1 MTSAQAIDLVIHVG
15 PAVLS
20 RTQSHTPRYGT
31 NGIFNTS
38 FNTDLSMHYLI
49 MPLGSAG
56 DVHPFVGLAL
66 ELKRRGHSVTLS
78 TNGYFAG
85 LAKRFGLDFIELG
98 SEAEF
103 RAGIQSPELW
113 HPFRSFPYLYR
124 NMIEPTVRPQF
135 EIVAQESAKRPT
147 TVLSNC
153 FGFGALNAQDK
164 LGVTVV
170 SVHLQPAM
178 LWSRIRPPRMP
189 GLFGPIWFQNRI
201 YELAQR
207 LVIDPVVQPSLNRHR
222 AELGLEPVKHVMQWW
237 HSKSLLLCLF
247 PDWFCPSQADWP
259 GPYSQVDFPL
269 WDERESGN
277 NAFPSDLPEFLEPFL
292 NSGSKPIAFTPG
304 SANLF
309 GKEFFQI
316 SMRACEL
323 IGRRAIFLT
332 RFREQIPPSL
342 PKFILHVPFVP
353 LSLLL
358 PRCSAFVHHGGI
370 GSASQAMAAGIPQLI
385 RPQAHDQFDNAMR
398 IVKNGIGDCL
408 KPRRFTSH
416 SLARKLKAMLESE
429 PMANR
434 CKTVAVSIE
443 RSRGLMQAGDVLD
456 KLASGHRI

>member
-1 MTSAQAIDLVIHVG
+1 
-15 PAVLS
+15 
-20 RTQSHTPRYGT
+20 
-31 NGIFNTS
+31 
-38 FNTDLSMHYLI
+38 MHYLI

-66 ELKRRGHSVTLS
+66 ELKRRGHTVTLS

-98 SEAEF
+98 SESEF
-103 RAGIQSPELW
+103 HTGIQSPELW

-124 NMIEPTVRPQF
+124 NMIEPTIRPQF

-153 FGFGALNAQDK
+153 LGFGALNAQDK

-170 SVHLQPAM
+170 SVHLQPLM
-178 LWSRIRPPRMP
+178 LWSRIRPPRLP

-201 YELAQR
+201 YDLAQR
-207 LVIDPVVQPSLNRHR
+207 LVINPVVRPSLNRYR
-222 AELGLEPVKHVMQWW
+222 AEIGLEPVKHVMQWW
-237 HSKSLLLCLF
+237 HSKSFLLCLF
-247 PDWFCPSQADWP
+247 PNWFCPSQTDWP

-269 WDERESGN
+269 WDERENGN
-277 NAFPSDLPEFLEPFL
+277 NALPSNLREVLEPFL

-309 GKEFFQI
+309 GKDFFQI
-316 SMRACEL
+316 ATRACEL
-323 IGRRAIFLT
+323 ISSRAIFLT
-332 RFREQIPPSL
+332 RFQEQIPTSMPNS
-342 PKFILHVPFVP
+342 ILHVPFVP

-398 IVKNGIGDCL
+398 IVKNGIGDYL
-408 KPRRFTSH
+408 KPRKFTAQA
-416 SLARKLKAMLESE
+416 LASKLKAMLESE
-429 PMANR
+429 PMLNR
-434 CKTVAVSIE
+434 CKSVAENME
-443 RSRGLMQAGDVLD
+443 RSRGLMQAVDVLD
-456 KLASGHRI
+456 KLESGQRF